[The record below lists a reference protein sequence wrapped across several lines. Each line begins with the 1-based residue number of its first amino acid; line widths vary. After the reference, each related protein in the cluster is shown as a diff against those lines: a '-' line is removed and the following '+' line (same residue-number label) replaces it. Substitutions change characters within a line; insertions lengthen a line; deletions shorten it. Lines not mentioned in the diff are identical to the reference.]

1 MEFFGIS
8 GTEFVV
14 ILLVALL
21 VLGPKSIAQFLHV
34 FKNGVT
40 KAKQFSARLREES
53 RAENYVPSIDLSEFD
68 VRGLDPRQI
77 IRDAVQEE
85 MQAWMKQANPMNQPG
100 PSITTPTSE
109 SDRKITPPWKTEN
122 TSE

>member
-14 ILLVALL
+14 IALVALL

-34 FKNGVT
+34 FKGGVA
-40 KAKQFSARLREES
+40 KAKAFSSRLREES
-53 RAENYVPSIDLSEFD
+53 KVENYVPSVDLSEFD
-68 VRGLDPRQI
+68 LRGLDPRQV

-85 MQAWMKQANPMNQPG
+85 MQAWMEQSNLATKNNTSPG
-100 PSITTPTSE
+100 AKLTD
-109 SDRKITPPWKTEN
+109 SDRKVTPPWKLN
-122 TSE
+122 DSKP